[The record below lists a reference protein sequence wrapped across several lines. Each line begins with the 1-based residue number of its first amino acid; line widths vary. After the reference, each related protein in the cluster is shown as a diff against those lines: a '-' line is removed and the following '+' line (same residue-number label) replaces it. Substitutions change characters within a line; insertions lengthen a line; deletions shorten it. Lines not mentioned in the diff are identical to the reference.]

1 MSLTKETFDDKIE
14 IVGMDGW
21 DVLQIRTATVVKDDG
36 KEISRTF
43 QRRVINPVDDI
54 SSEND
59 KIKAIANLYFTDD
72 AKTAYTTAANE
83 VTSQKG
89 SE

>member
-1 MSLTKETFDDKIE
+1 MSLTKEIFDDKIE

>member
-1 MSLTKETFDDKIE
+1 MSLTKETFEDKIE

-21 DVLQIRTATVVKDDG
+21 DILQIRTATVVKDDG
-36 KEISRTF
+36 IEISRTF

-59 KIKAIANLYFTDD
+59 KIKAIANLYFTEE
-72 AKTAYTTAANE
+72 AKTAYTTAANR

-89 SE
+89 E

>member
-1 MSLTKETFDDKIE
+1 MSLTKETFEDKIE

-21 DVLQIRTATVVKDDG
+21 DVLQIRTASVVKEDG
-36 KEISRTF
+36 IEISRTF

-59 KIKAIANLYFTDD
+59 KIKAIANLYFTEE
-72 AKTAYTTAANE
+72 AKTAYTTAANR

-89 SE
+89 E